1 MVSISGSLWE
11 RTLQFYRDLRAS
23 QVALVVKNPPANCRR
38 CKRCTLYPWG
48 QEDPLEEGMAIHSSI
63 LENPMSRGAWRT
75 IIHRV
80 TKSQTQL
87 KWQPAHTHRG
97 CKFGCVYSATGQL
110 WRRPRLGV
118 VHVSITRR
126 ASLTIPVFRVP
137 PWTNSI
143 ESSAVGST
151 CHILKLCREVSS
163 GAKAGSLLKAVGKM
177 RHGEGEVGG
186 ESFPLHSASSEIAS
200 CQ

>member
-87 KWQPAHTHRG
+87 KWQPARTHRG

-118 VHVSITRR
+118 VHVSI
-126 ASLTIPVFRVP
+126 
-137 PWTNSI
+137 
-143 ESSAVGST
+143 T